1 MSITSKIGSKGMF
14 ATSVFY
20 AIVGIVFLV
29 LLPMSGFAPH
39 IGLIGIIS
47 LVTAYSLFT
56 KRTWSF
62 WLVFILFV
70 SLTTFAILMIYDAM
84 ATELLTTSLMIA
96 LLVLTW
102 VFTGYATLKRKTFG
116 D

>member
-1 MSITSKIGSKGMF
+1 MSITSRIGSKGMF
-14 ATSVFY
+14 ATSAFY
-20 AIVGIVFLV
+20 AIVGIVFLA

-39 IGLIGIIS
+39 IGLVGIIS
-47 LVTAYSLFT
+47 LVTAYGLFT

-62 WLVFILFV
+62 WLVFILFI
-70 SLTTFAILMIYDAM
+70 SLTTFAVLMIYDVM

>member
-20 AIVGIVFLV
+20 AIVGIAFLV

-39 IGLIGIIS
+39 IGLMGIIS
-47 LVTAYSLFT
+47 LVTAYGLFT

-62 WLVFILFV
+62 WLVAILFI
-70 SLTTFAILMIYDAM
+70 SLTTFAVLMIYDVM
-84 ATELLTTSLMIA
+84 ATELLTTSIMIV

>member
-1 MSITSKIGSKGMF
+1 MSITSRIGSKGMF

-39 IGLIGIIS
+39 IGLLGIIS
-47 LVTAYSLFT
+47 LVTAYGLFR
-56 KRTWSF
+56 KRIWSF
-62 WLVFILFV
+62 WLVVILFV
-70 SLTTFAILMIYDAM
+70 SATTFAVFVIYDVM
-84 ATELLTTSLMIA
+84 ARELFTSLVMVGFLI
-96 LLVLTW
+96 LTW
-102 VFTGYATLKRKTFG
+102 IFTGYSILKRKTLG

>member
-1 MSITSKIGSKGMF
+1 MSITSRIGSKGMF

-20 AIVGIVFLV
+20 AIVGIVFII

-39 IGLIGIIS
+39 IGLMGIIS
-47 LVTAYSLFT
+47 LVTAYGLFT

-62 WLVFILFV
+62 WLVFILFI
-70 SLTTFAILMIYDAM
+70 SITTFAALMIYDLM
-84 ATELLTTSLMIA
+84 ATELLITSVMII

-102 VFTGYATLKRKTFG
+102 IFTGYAMLKRKTFG

>member
-1 MSITSKIGSKGMF
+1 MSITSRIGSKGMF

-20 AIVGIVFLV
+20 AIVGIVLLI

-39 IGLIGIIS
+39 IGLLGIFS
-47 LVTAYSLFT
+47 LVTAYGLFT

-62 WLVFILFV
+62 WLVAILFI
-70 SLTTFAILMIYDAM
+70 SLTTFAVLMIYDVM
-84 ATELLTTSLMIA
+84 ATELLTTSVMIA

-102 VFTGYATLKRKTFG
+102 VFTGYALLKRKTFG